1 MFAKRFLFSVLVIVL
16 FLALNVPAEKV
27 ATVAYGSLC
36 RMEYKMWHDEF
47 GYAVVGATCDYYIQS
62 VTPGYGGVAYLN
74 VMTDL
79 NIYSY
84 PGDGPEWAIRNVP
97 VLIWEYSTV
106 YTHSVWFDPLVF
118 DTPDWPGEYSPWPGN
133 WYETW
138 VYLSDTEILNQPT
151 HDELDSWDYFYT
163 PCSYGIWGAL
173 DTYYYGLGQEEEEPP
188 FVTAPANT
196 SGETASAST
205 TRITMPDIAQ
215 KTMECG
221 PTSAANSLR
230 WLAEEHGFN
239 DKLPKKNDDLIKDLM
254 KAMTGSN
261 DRPFGG
267 LRGDQ
272 LRDGKI
278 KYATEKGLPMTVKG
292 GMNDPNASGGEAFD
306 FIKSEFDAGEDI
318 EFLIKWPG
326 VNTGSHWVTVA
337 GYAIKGDR
345 LFLSVNDPDDSKTG
359 TVTWELKRNGDFKT
373 PQGKMLWA
381 VSESYVEPDDTA
393 VPGTGT
399 TGHTE

>member
-1 MFAKRFLFSVLVIVL
+1 MFTKRFLFSVLVIVL

-27 ATVAYGSLC
+27 ATVGYGSLC
-36 RMEYKMWHDEF
+36 RMEYAMWYDEY
-47 GYAVVGATCDYYIQS
+47 GYSVAGATCDWYLQS
-62 VTPGYGGVAYLN
+62 VTPGYAGVAYLN
-74 VMTDL
+74 VVTDL

-84 PGDGPEWAIRNVP
+84 PSDGPEWPIQNVP
-97 VLIWEYSTV
+97 VLIWEDSTAS
-106 YTHSVWFDPLVF
+106 THSVWFDPLVF

-138 VYLSDTEILNQPT
+138 ICLSDTEILTQPT
-151 HDELDSWDYFYT
+151 HNELSSWDYFVT
-163 PCSYGIWGAL
+163 PCTYAIWGAL
-173 DTYYYGLGQEEEEPP
+173 DTYYGLGQVDEETL
-188 FVTAPANT
+188 FVTAPATT

-215 KTMECG
+215 KTNECG

-230 WLAEEHGFN
+230 WLAKEHGFN

-254 KAMTGSN
+254 KAMTDSN

-278 KYATEKGLPMTVKG
+278 KYAEEKGLPMTVKG
-292 GMNDPNASGGEAFD
+292 GMNDPNASGSKAFD

-326 VNTGSHWVTVA
+326 ENTGSHWVTVA

-373 PQGKMLWA
+373 PKGKMLWA
-381 VSESYVEPDDTA
+381 VSESYVKPDDTA
-393 VPGTGT
+393 APGTET
-399 TGHTE
+399 SGHTE